1 MAAAEGEAE
10 RRADSEGRITDTR
23 TEAGDP
29 EVTDKEEVVA
39 GAVVEEVVVEVAT
52 EDPAMAGAATLTGV
66 ARPEPRVEVAGTTED
81 LTTGGEGREVMSAVS
96 IFYLVGSFNADIPPA
111 WPEASEGQELVMC
124 DFDRM
129 FLP

>member
-39 GAVVEEVVVEVAT
+39 GAVVEEEEVEVAT
-52 EDPAMAGAATLTGV
+52 EDPAMAGAATPTGV

-96 IFYLVGSFNADIPPA
+96 IFYLGGSSYRLAPPILA
-111 WPEASEGQELVMC
+111 CSLGGSRLSYV
-124 DFDRM
+124 
-129 FLP
+129 